1 MAKHAGDR
9 EKRRDA
15 KRISKDRGFLRIHRY
30 GKHGVKK

>member
-15 KRISKDRGFLRIHRY
+15 KRFDKARGFVRRY
-30 GKHGVKK
+30 GKHGEKK